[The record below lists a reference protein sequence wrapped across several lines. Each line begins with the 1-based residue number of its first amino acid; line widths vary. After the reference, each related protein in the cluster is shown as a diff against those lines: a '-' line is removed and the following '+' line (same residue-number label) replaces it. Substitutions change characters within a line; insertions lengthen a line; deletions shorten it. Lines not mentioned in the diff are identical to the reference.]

1 MRKATKVR
9 LYPTTEEAA
18 LLDRQFGA
26 VRFCYNKGLA
36 LKKRFYDRTG
46 ANLSAKH
53 DLKKLLPIAKKSRK
67 YNWLG
72 QCDSIALQQ
81 ALINLDKAFQNFFDP
96 KLPAKFPTFKRKHG
110 GQKSYHCVGVSVVEN
125 GIKLPKLKSPIRAV
139 IHRPIEGEVKSIT
152 LSKTATGKY
161 YASILI
167 EDGVEYVSP
176 ADRVSAEKIKGY
188 DLGLTHLLIDSSGS
202 KVDNPRFMKRAAK
215 NLKRKQQALSRKQK
229 GSRCRAKARLLV
241 AKCHE
246 KIANARN
253 DFQHKLSRRMVDE
266 NQAIILET
274 LKVKN
279 MIKNRKLAKHIAD
292 ASWGSLVEKL
302 EYKAKERG
310 RHLVKIDQWFAS
322 SKTCSYCGFKVE
334 DLPLDVRHWDCPNC
348 SASHDRDI
356 NAGINIRQRGIIEL
370 KAAGLVVSADGGLR
384 KSGEIPAAA

>member
-9 LYPTTEEAA
+9 LYPTAEEAVF
-18 LLDRQFGA
+18 LDGQFGA

-53 DLKKLLPIAKKSRK
+53 DLKKLLPVAKKSRK

-72 QCDSIALQQ
+72 QYDSIALQQ
-81 ALINLDKAFQNFFDP
+81 ALINLDKAFQNFFDL
-96 KLPAKFPTFKRKHG
+96 KVPAKFPKFKRKHG
-110 GQKSYHCVGVSVVEN
+110 EQKSYHCVGVSVVEN
-125 GIKLPKLKSPIRAV
+125 GIKIPKLKNPIRAV

-152 LSKTATGKY
+152 LSKTFTGKY
-161 YASILI
+161 YASILV
-167 EDGVEYVSP
+167 EDGVEHISP
-176 ADRVSAEKIKGY
+176 VDRVSAEKVKGY
-188 DLGLTHLLIDSSGS
+188 DLGLTHLLIDSSGN
-202 KVDNPRFMKRAAK
+202 KVDNPRFLKRAAK

-229 GSRCRAKARLLV
+229 GSMGRAKARLLV
-241 AKCHE
+241 ANCHE

-292 ASWGSLVEKL
+292 ASWGSLVQKL

-322 SKTCSYCGFKVE
+322 SKTCSCCGFKVE
-334 DLPLDVRHWDCPNC
+334 ELPLDVRHWGCPNC
-348 SASHDRDI
+348 SARHDRDI
-356 NAGINIRQRGIIEL
+356 NAGINIRQRGIVEL
-370 KAAGLVVSADGGLR
+370 KAAGLVVSADRGLR